1 MIDVNCIRVVNSR
14 NRESKKYK
22 EIVNSIQNLGLKTPI
37 VVSEREIIDGKQFY
51 DLVCGEGRLNAYKQS
66 NEQMIPARILNVG
79 TEDLLLMSLVEN
91 IARRQPNKTA
101 IIKEIERLIKEGY
114 SIGDIAQKTGYTT
127 NYIARL
133 KTLVD
138 KGEKQIINAVLSGKM
153 PISIAI
159 TIVECS
165 NDESIQNYLNK
176 AYEDGEI
183 NINSL
188 KYMKEVLWRRKNGNK
203 WRYKSKDKD
212 ESIIAEC
219 KAEIK
224 RGTTFLRKVQRCE
237 NNLAYLKGALMKI
250 LEDDCFVDLMLTQGI
265 NNIPE
270 QIQK

>member
-1 MIDVNCIRVVNSR
+1 
-14 NRESKKYK
+14 
-22 EIVNSIQNLGLKTPI
+22 
-37 VVSEREIIDGKQFY
+37 
-51 DLVCGEGRLNAYKQS
+51 
-66 NEQMIPARILNVG
+66 
-79 TEDLLLMSLVEN
+79 
-91 IARRQPNKTA
+91 
-101 IIKEIERLIKEGY
+101 
-114 SIGDIAQKTGYTT
+114 
-127 NYIARL
+127 
-133 KTLVD
+133 
-138 KGEKQIINAVLSGKM
+138 M